1 MIHIPLV
8 LTAALIPLAGY
19 PLLYLPIH
27 IIWLELIIHPTALLV
42 FQELP
47 ASDLLTSLKK
57 TKRLR
62 FFSGREWLVI
72 ASVGL
77 LATFMIAGGYKRSFG
92 TIQDVEH
99 ARAMSMLTLA
109 FASAMITVVLSGFS
123 SRVAHVVVGATI
135 TLSLLLVQ
143 IPVTARLLHL
153 APLHIDDLMI
163 SAAAAICLALVAAA
177 GRFGRHG

>member
-27 IIWLELIIHPTALLV
+27 IVWLELIIHPTALLV

-47 ASDLLTSLKK
+47 ASDRLTPIKK
-57 TKRLR
+57 TSRLR
-62 FFSGREWLVI
+62 FFSAREWFVI
-72 ASVGL
+72 ACVGL
-77 LATFMIAGGYKRSFG
+77 LATFMISAGYKRSFG
-92 TIQDVEH
+92 TFQDVEH
-99 ARAMSMLTLA
+99 ARAMSMVTLA

-123 SRVAHVVVGATI
+123 SRIARIVVAATI
-135 TLSLLLVQ
+135 ILTLLLVQ
-143 IPVTARLLHL
+143 IPVMADLLHL
-153 APLHIDDLMI
+153 TPLHIDDLMI
-163 SAAAAICLALVAAA
+163 STTAALCLALIAAL